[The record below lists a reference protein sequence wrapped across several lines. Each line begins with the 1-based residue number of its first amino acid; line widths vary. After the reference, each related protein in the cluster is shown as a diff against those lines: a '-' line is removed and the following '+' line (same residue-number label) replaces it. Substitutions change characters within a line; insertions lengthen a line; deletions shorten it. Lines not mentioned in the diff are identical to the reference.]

1 MQKHRVKSRVEAER
15 IIIQVSPVRDETGLN
30 QSGHY
35 RNAHKYVTSSYNL
48 VVESLGHDDHL
59 DLSSK
64 GDHH

>member
-1 MQKHRVKSRVEAER
+1 M
-15 IIIQVSPVRDETGLN
+15 RDEIGLN
-30 QSGHY
+30 QGGCY
-35 RNAHKYVTSSYNL
+35 RNGHKYVTSSYNL